1 MSIRTEEYN
10 GVCVL
15 TVEGDL
21 ANDDAAALRQLVD
34 ARAAEEGATNL
45 VVDLEK
51 CSYIDSAG
59 LEALLA
65 ARRQCDQSGGRLS
78 LANLDANCRK
88 VLEITRLARH
98 FESHAS
104 LAGAMKN

>member
-1 MSIRTEEYN
+1 MAIRTEEYHR
-10 GVCVL
+10 VCVL
-15 TVEGDL
+15 TVEGNL
-21 ANDDAAALRQLVD
+21 ADDGAAALRQLVD
-34 ARAAEEGATNL
+34 ARAAEGRPMNL

-51 CSYIDSAG
+51 CPYLDSAG

-65 ARRQCDQSGGRLS
+65 ARRHCDASGGRLS

-98 FESHAS
+98 FEFHST
-104 LAGAMKN
+104 LAGALKN